1 MMAQHQNRLAR
12 MARIP
17 NGHQAFVDIVKLTG
31 YVLNPNHRTGR
42 HKARVFVAALGLTA
56 DHAAEFA
63 EALQKAAAT
72 EDAVL
77 EREDEYG
84 AHYAIEFVILFKER
98 SRRVRSLWTIR
109 DEEDFP
115 RFVSVF
121 VMAEHEDH
129 G

>member
-1 MMAQHQNRLAR
+1 VDACLRGLEILSNATIFIGDAVALPAR
-12 MARIP
+12 TDVR
-17 NGHQAFVDIVKLTG
+17 
-31 YVLNPNHRTGR
+31 
-42 HKARVFVAALGLTA
+42 ALGGRVKPGHDEFGDGA
-56 DHAAEFA
+56 RAAR
-63 EALQKAAAT
+63 
-72 EDAVL
+72 L

-121 VMAEHEDH
+121 VMAEDEDH